1 MHGKLFWSAR
11 VDDIDLYIIWFVE
24 HCLIRRSLRLSLTYM
39 LSPSLRYIDC
49 PSSSPPQLF
58 CHMCCCQGGLR
69 AAMPCGIAASA
80 LKGWEISFFKVDYL
94 RSAVTFSGLKV
105 SSSSLCWKE
114 ALAVCPVAPAL
125 SSTSGVVEAVRFPTP
140 AGQGSSH
147 ADALRSSSQKK
158 EVLLL
163 ICFSWVLFLMLP
175 WTSRVMYVYKPF
187 LLPAAFTMRV

>member
-1 MHGKLFWSAR
+1 MHGKLFWSAQ

-49 PSSSPPQLF
+49 PSSPPLQLF

-80 LKGWEISFFKVDYL
+80 LKGWEISFFKVDYH

-105 SSSSLCWKE
+105 SSSSLGGREGGSRC
-114 ALAVCPVAPAL
+114 L
-125 SSTSGVVEAVRFPTP
+125 SSCTRSEQHIWRRLGCTIPHVCRPGEQPRRRFAFILTKERGAATYLFFLSPVFDAAV
-140 AGQGSSH
+140 
-147 ADALRSSSQKK
+147 D
-158 EVLLL
+158 LLCDVRL
-163 ICFSWVLFLMLP
+163 
-175 WTSRVMYVYKPF
+175 
-187 LLPAAFTMRV
+187 